1 MLKMNTAI
9 TITGRARP
17 SAFFTASARPN
28 EKPFFRNRTPTPI
41 PAAKPIRATQALRS
55 PPAIRRTMRNGQP
68 KKIRQP
74 IIITKPRT
82 KRVKGEEPAVALNS
96 LFAKAITQAPTM
108 IPMISGRRYCT
119 VSLVCSFIAPAVSRT
134 KQAMQIAMLPGLPLD
149 ASMMA
154 TAAATTPHT
163 TRITRSLVSEFTQVS
178 FIEGERAKPL
188 MPHWGMAQF
197 ARHNRKPTTRAGMQK
212 R

>member
-1 MLKMNTAI
+1 
-9 TITGRARP
+9 
-17 SAFFTASARPN
+17 
-28 EKPFFRNRTPTPI
+28 
-41 PAAKPIRATQALRS
+41 
-55 PPAIRRTMRNGQP
+55 MRNGQP

-134 KQAMQIAMLPGLPLD
+134 KQAMHIAMLPGLPLD

-178 FIEGERAKPL
+178 FIEGERGKTANAAL
-188 MPHWGMAQF
+188 GGMAQF

-212 R
+212 RWRLEQNQAQQMPDRATTANTS

>member
-1 MLKMNTAI
+1 
-9 TITGRARP
+9 
-17 SAFFTASARPN
+17 
-28 EKPFFRNRTPTPI
+28 
-41 PAAKPIRATQALRS
+41 
-55 PPAIRRTMRNGQP
+55 MRNGQP

-178 FIEGERAKPL
+178 FIEGERGKTANTAL
-188 MPHWGMAQF
+188 GGMAQF
-197 ARHNRKPTTRAGMQK
+197 ARHNRKPTTRAGVQK
-212 R
+212 RWHLEQNQAQQRPDRATTANTSWSAHRQKTAEHHAFAALIIPIDVRLSRELFTSVPQIAH

>member
-1 MLKMNTAI
+1 
-9 TITGRARP
+9 
-17 SAFFTASARPN
+17 
-28 EKPFFRNRTPTPI
+28 
-41 PAAKPIRATQALRS
+41 
-55 PPAIRRTMRNGQP
+55 MRNGQP

-149 ASMMA
+149 ASMIA

-178 FIEGERAKPL
+178 FIEGERGKTANAALGGWRSSPDTTGNP
-188 MPHWGMAQF
+188 PHG
-197 ARHNRKPTTRAGMQK
+197 RECRKDGAWSRIK
-212 R
+212 RSKCPIGQRRQTHRDQLIGRKQLNIMLLPR